1 MMNTPPSFSRNSG
14 RPAVRLLL
22 VVATTRNDE
31 RLPVYSRAD
40 VRINHTFTYAKRRLS
55 LFVEVLNAAARTN
68 FGPTNG
74 FALPNRAT
82 IGFTQTL
89 LPLLP
94 SAGFIFD
101 F

>member
-1 MMNTPPSFSRNSG
+1 VLEVGTVRNE
-14 RPAVRLLL
+14 
-22 VVATTRNDE
+22 E
-31 RLPVYSRAD
+31 RLPRYSRLD

-55 LFVEVLNAAARTN
+55 LFAEVLNLASRTN
-68 FGPTNG
+68 YGPVNG
-74 FALPNRAT
+74 FVLPSGTT
-82 IGFTQTL
+82 IGFIQKL